1 MLFPADQRKHAT
13 TQLVGHLV
21 LLGEVQL
28 LELLDELVDE
38 TDPLAPG
45 TLRLPHSDP
54 ALFELPNLKAGL
66 LDHADFHPLQVSPCC
81 NVILLPIADMV
92 KNPVFAIHRVARI
105 GSTQDAVRRA
115 ARSGAAAG
123 YCCVAGEQTAGR
135 GRQGRAWQAPSGTAL
150 LASVLVQASAA
161 AVTGIPFAAGLAV
174 LDALAEVAPVEA
186 GLKWPND
193 VTVDGRKLAGLLAEV
208 EPGVSTEAGRLA
220 VVVGLGLNLHVASF
234 PPGAAG
240 VSLHELVPAVPDRD
254 VVLAAWLQAL
264 WRRVD
269 ALEAAGLP
277 ALLEAWR
284 RHAVGLGAQA
294 TATRAGDAI
303 DGVVEDIAPDGALLM
318 RTRDGLV
325 RLVAGDVHLGS
336 SVRHG

>member
-1 MLFPADQRKHAT
+1 MTVAHSMR
-13 TQLVGHLV
+13 
-21 LLGEVQL
+21 LGDL
-28 LELLDELVDE
+28 
-38 TDPLAPG
+38 
-45 TLRLPHSDP
+45 
-54 ALFELPNLKAGL
+54 
-66 LDHADFHPLQVSPCC
+66 
-81 NVILLPIADMV
+81 IA
-92 KNPVFAIHRVARI
+92 AI
-105 GSTQDAVRRA
+105 S
-115 ARSGAAAG
+115 
-123 YCCVAGEQTAGR
+123 
-135 GRQGRAWQAPSGTAL
+135 
-150 LASVLVQASAA
+150 
-161 AVTGIPFAAGLAV
+161 
-174 LDALAEVAPVEA
+174 
-186 GLKWPND
+186 
-193 VTVDGRKLAGLLAEV
+193 
-208 EPGVSTEAGRLA
+208 
-220 VVVGLGLNLHVASF
+220 
-234 PPGAAG
+234 AG